1 MNTAPPKHQTSDAT
15 SDLAAASLLLVA
27 ATVLG
32 GCATTSQVVPYGK
45 DSYII
50 ASEDVWGA
58 NSSSSMQVNAAR
70 KAGEFCASQGKV
82 MRVRNTTQEGTHM
95 WTGTSS
101 SLVFSCIAES
111 DPENARPNLVFT
123 PR

>member
-1 MNTAPPKHQTSDAT
+1 MAAW
-15 SDLAAASLLLVA
+15 LALA
-27 ATVLG
+27 

-45 DSYII
+45 DSYMI
-50 ASEDVWGA
+50 AAEDVWGVS
-58 NSSSSMQVNAAR
+58 SSSSMQVNAAR

-82 MRVRNTTQEGTHM
+82 MRVRNTVQEGTQM

-101 SLVFSCIAES
+101 SLVFSCITES
-111 DPENARPNLVFT
+111 DPENTRPNLVPG